1 MPFEKGKSGNPKTQ
15 WKKGQS
21 GNPNGRRNSAKDI
34 LNQILDT
41 DVDDRTR
48 KEILLDKLV
57 SMAQRGNLPAIK
69 EVLDRTEGKST
80 EHVITEISK
89 PLQVLNFGDA
99 ELDNAE

>member
-21 GNPNGRRNSAKDI
+21 GNPNGRRNSAKDM
-34 LNQILDT
+34 LNEILDI
-41 DVDDRTR
+41 DINDRTR
-48 KEILLDKLV
+48 RELVLDKLV

-89 PLQVLNFGDA
+89 PLQVLDFDDA
-99 ELDNAE
+99 ELDDEK